1 MPAKRHAARVIH
13 PWRTSGHNK
22 PGYGT
27 FPARPQQAPAAPQ
40 APVDEYTDEVID
52 MGAMSMS
59 RNPAVRSL
67 FVQGISLVAPPFV
80 VKTIPGVELSVGGV
94 PYRVPTSWR
103 ARVAKG
109 KTNKEVL
116 FLIDHGDRLRVIT
129 TNAKGELREL
139 AGIPADL
146 QAEMRAAMFPKVA
159 R

>member
-13 PWRTSGHNK
+13 PWRTSGVNK

-52 MGAMSMS
+52 MGAMSTS
-59 RNPAVRSL
+59 RNPALRSL
-67 FVQGISLVAPPFV
+67 FVQGISLVAPPFT
-80 VKTIPGVELSVGGV
+80 VKTIPAVELYVGGV

-116 FLIDHGDRLRVIT
+116 FLIDHGDRLHVIT

-139 AGIPADL
+139 AGIPADI
-146 QAEMRAAMFPKVA
+146 QAEMRNSMFPKVA